1 MPDGTLV
8 NKDIGYEE
16 LTEEELL
23 FLYQSTESDLISYA
37 LIYNKL
43 KKWKEYVK
51 KEVLLYAM
59 KNQIIL

>member
-8 NKDIGYEE
+8 NEDIGYE

-23 FLYQSTESDLISYA
+23 FLYQSTESDLISYV

-59 KNQIIL
+59 NQIIL